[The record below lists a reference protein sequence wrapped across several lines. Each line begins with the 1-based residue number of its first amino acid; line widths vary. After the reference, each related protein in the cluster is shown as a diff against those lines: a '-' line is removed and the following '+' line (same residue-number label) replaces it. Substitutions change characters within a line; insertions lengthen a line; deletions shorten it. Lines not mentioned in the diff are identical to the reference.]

1 MARAKVTGIEQVK
14 SAMRDAGGRGPEF
27 LSNALGAEVFQIFAE
42 SQGIVPVDTGRLRAS
57 GIVRE
62 FANLL
67 LWKITYGT
75 VYALP
80 VHGGISGGPRGRG
93 AGGRFTKGAAG
104 FGGVPFLKRPFDA
117 AKKGMLSRLAKAV
130 RAQIK
135 TGAFR

>member
-1 MARAKVTGIEQVK
+1 MAKVRGINEVK
-14 SAMRDAGGRGPEF
+14 SAMRDAGDKGPEF
-27 LSNALGAEVFQIFAE
+27 LSNALGVEMFQIFAE

-62 FANLL
+62 FDKIL

-75 VYALP
+75 VYALA
-80 VHGGISGGPRGRG
+80 VHGGVSGARGRDST
-93 AGGRFTKGAAG
+93 GRFTRGTAG
-104 FGGVPFLKRPFDA
+104 FGGRGYLKRPFDA
-117 AKKGMLSRLAKAV
+117 AKKSMLSRLAKAV